1 MKRKLILISLVS
13 VITISIL
20 AACNAIKDNVNL
32 ENQNVLEASEDL
44 NHDDTNQENTEGNQI
59 QKEDN
64 TSEEMSKAEVGSINE
79 LSDINNI
86 DIIIKDDTFI
96 TQMDEVFINIYNYVG
111 KTMKVEGIVKNVSG
125 NKFTL
130 VRLYDMQHEDHSH
143 EVTVGIDAEYDG
155 EVLVE
160 DSWVEISGVIDKQFK
175 DEKDRPV
182 LKVKSLEKKFTW
194 GQAKVVN

>member
-20 AACNAIKDNVNL
+20 AGCSAIKDNVNL
-32 ENQNVLEASEDL
+32 ENPNILETSEDL
-44 NHDDTNQENTEGNQI
+44 NHDEINQENTEDTQL

-64 TSEEMSKAEVGSINE
+64 TSEDASKAEVESSNE
-79 LSDINNI
+79 QSDINNI
-86 DIIIKDDTFI
+86 DITIKDDTFI
-96 TQMDEVFINIYNYVG
+96 TQMDEVFINIYDYIG
-111 KTMKVEGIVKNVSG
+111 KTMKVEGIVKNVLG
-125 NKFTL
+125 KNFAV

-155 EVLVE
+155 EVPAE
-160 DSWVEISGVIDKQFK
+160 DSWVEIIGVIDKQVR

>member
-20 AACNAIKDNVNL
+20 AGCNASKDNVNL
-32 ENQNVLEASEDL
+32 ENQNVLETSEDL
-44 NHDDTNQENTEGNQI
+44 NHDEVNQENTEDTQL

-64 TSEEMSKAEVGSINE
+64 TSEEASKVEVESSNE
-79 LSDINNI
+79 QSDINNI
-86 DIIIKDDTFI
+86 DITIKDDTFI
-96 TQMDEVFINIYNYVG
+96 TQMDEVFINIYDYIG

-125 NKFTL
+125 KNFAV

-143 EVTVGIDAEYDG
+143 EVTVGIDAEYNG
-155 EVLVE
+155 EVPAE
-160 DSWVEISGVIDKQFK
+160 DSWVKIIGVIDKQVRDGK
-175 DEKDRPV
+175 DKPV